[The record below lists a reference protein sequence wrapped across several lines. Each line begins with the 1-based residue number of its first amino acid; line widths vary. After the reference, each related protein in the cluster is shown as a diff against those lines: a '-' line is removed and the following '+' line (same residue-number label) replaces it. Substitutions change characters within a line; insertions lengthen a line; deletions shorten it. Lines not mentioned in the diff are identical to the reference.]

1 MGEADRAIDA
11 SANRASEG
19 LRTAEDAV
27 RFGLG
32 RGDLVERCK
41 AIRHGLRSAMDRL
54 PPGRAVAHRDA
65 VGDAGR
71 EVRGDREDDRA
82 GVRGVAMAGMRR
94 SIEALRSLEE
104 FAKLVDAALAAACA
118 SLRYAAYDLE
128 RDMVLA
134 FGSPRRFQ
142 PRLCLL
148 LTESI
153 CRRPWRDTLRAAL
166 EGGVDMVQV
175 REKDMEGR
183 DLLRRVRE
191 VIEVAR
197 PRGVPVVVNDRADIA
212 VAAGADGVHLGT
224 GDLPLLEARRMMG
237 TGPLLGASTHD
248 LSEASAAVE
257 AGADLCGVGAMFRT
271 RLKPDRAPSG
281 QAYLRAF
288 VERFPR
294 TPHLAIGGITADNVA
309 LLADAGVKG
318 VAVSSAIC
326 GAADPA
332 AAAFALRRRM
342 PGAVSAPA
350 P

>member
-19 LRTAEDAV
+19 LRTLEDAM

-41 AIRHGLRSAMDRL
+41 AVRHGLRSALDRL

-65 VGDAGR
+65 TSDAGR
-71 EVRGDREDDRA
+71 EVRGEREGDRD
-82 GVRGVAMAGMRR
+82 GVRGVALAGMRR
-94 SIEALRSLEE
+94 AIEALRSLEE
-104 FAKLVDAALAAACA
+104 FGKLVEPGFSAACA

-128 RDMVLA
+128 RDAVLA

-153 CRRPWRDTLRAAL
+153 CRRPWRDALRAAL
-166 EGGVDMVQV
+166 DGGTDMVQV
-175 REKDMEGR
+175 REKSMDAS
-183 DLLRRVRE
+183 DLLRRARE

-197 PRGVPVVVNDRADIA
+197 PRGVTVVVNDRADIA

-224 GDLPLLEARRMMG
+224 GDLPLMEARRLAG
-237 TGPLLGASTHD
+237 TGLLLGASTHD
-248 LSEASAAVE
+248 LGEASAAVE
-257 AGADLCGVGAMFRT
+257 AGADLCGVGAMFASG
-271 RLKPDRAPSG
+271 LKPDRVPSG
-281 QAYLRAF
+281 AAYLRAF

-294 TPHLAIGGITADNVA
+294 TPHLAIGGITAENVGR
-309 LLADAGVKG
+309 LVEAGAQG

-332 AAAFALRRRM
+332 AAASALRSRL
-342 PGAVSAPA
+342 PGAATVPSP
-350 P
+350 